1 MDSKKNSRE
10 SMESIPYGPNERDFL
25 DASTKPV
32 KAYSLEDYVLLPNH
46 VVDPIVANNISN
58 AEFDY
63 TYNQE
68 SDLLDFEDQ
77 PLASINKN
85 TPTK

>member
-1 MDSKKNSRE
+1 MDSKNNSRQSKE
-10 SMESIPYGPNERDFL
+10 SKPYGPNERDFL
-25 DASTKPV
+25 EASTEPV
-32 KAYSLEDYVLLPNH
+32 KAYSLNDYVLLPNH

-63 TYNQE
+63 TYNEE
-68 SDLLDFEDQ
+68 SDLLNFEDQ

>member
-1 MDSKKNSRE
+1 MDSKNNS
-10 SMESIPYGPNERDFL
+10 SKSNGAKPYGPNERDFL
-25 DASTKPV
+25 NASTKPV
-32 KAYSLEDYVLLPNH
+32 KAHSLEDYVLLPNH

-63 TYNQE
+63 TYNEE
-68 SDLLDFEDQ
+68 SDLLGFEDQ

>member
-1 MDSKKNSRE
+1 MDSKNNSNKTNE
-10 SMESIPYGPNERDFL
+10 PKPYGPTERDFL
-25 DASTKPV
+25 DASTKPI

-63 TYNQE
+63 TYNEE
-68 SDLLDFEDQ
+68 SDLLNLEDQ
-77 PLASINKN
+77 PLESINKN
-85 TPTK
+85 TPTE

>member
-1 MDSKKNSRE
+1 MDSKNNSSKSNE
-10 SMESIPYGPNERDFL
+10 PKSYGPNERDFL

-46 VVDPIVANNISN
+46 VVDPIVANNIAN

-63 TYNQE
+63 TYNEE